1 MNKMTDIDKRI
12 DEIMEYI
19 REIDSDFFCTCCE
32 SSDADR
38 LICVGGII
46 AELQAQ
52 VVEREG
58 ENKHLKATIGAIQS
72 LRCQFE
78 GGVADAIKE
87 FTEAALTKT
96 DTK

>member
-1 MNKMTDIDKRI
+1 MTDIDKRI

-38 LICVGGII
+38 LICAGGII

-52 VVEREG
+52 VVELETLILDMLPMCEPLNQKQDKIIDKAKAAINKAG
-58 ENKHLKATIGAIQS
+58 E
-72 LRCQFE
+72 
-78 GGVADAIKE
+78 
-87 FTEAALTKT
+87 
-96 DTK
+96 